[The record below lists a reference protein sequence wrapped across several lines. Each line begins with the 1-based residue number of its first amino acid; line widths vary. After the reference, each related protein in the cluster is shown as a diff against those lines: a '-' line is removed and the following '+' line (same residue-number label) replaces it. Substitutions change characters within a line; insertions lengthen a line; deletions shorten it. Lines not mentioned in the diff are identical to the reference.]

1 MNCHGTCARGHDAI
15 GGERRV
21 RVASSIMLY
30 DIHTGN
36 PLDVPPL
43 TQAFI
48 ATAEPYAV
56 TEAQALKMLDGRAPG
71 KHTFA
76 EITEAARK
84 HANTDLFHRGPSG
97 RVFVRVGREFH
108 AVGVGKSNGARLSTS
123 SRKANPAAKV
133 RWRVMQGGHTLAS
146 GYATSSPKARAA
158 AGREARKKAVRE
170 AGRKAARSTAW
181 TEGFHVEVSGHTRYP
196 LATNARLRIW
206 S

>member
-1 MNCHGTCARGHDAI
+1 
-15 GGERRV
+15 
-21 RVASSIMLY
+21 MLY

-56 TEAQALKMLDGRAPG
+56 TEAQALKMLGGMAPG

-123 SRKANPAAKV
+123 SRPDLRIVDDEAPLEEIKIEGPFGLLVVEFEGPISLYPPVSGGANPIKIDVGPQVSEALLIA
-133 RWRVMQGGHTLAS
+133 L
-146 GYATSSPKARAA
+146 RAA
-158 AGREARKKAVRE
+158 NFKHHKAPKRPKHGRR
-170 AGRKAARSTAW
+170 ARS
-181 TEGFHVEVSGHTRYP
+181 R
-196 LATNARLRIW
+196 
-206 S
+206 